1 MPNRGV
7 LVIYTGGTI
16 GAVPTDPHDAQ
27 SPLAAAPWEV
37 LAADLGELDQLD
49 FDIVARSTAQPI
61 DSSNIVI
68 DDWREI
74 AQLIVSAYDDFEGF
88 VVLHGTDT
96 MAFSASALSF
106 MLENL
111 AKPVVFT
118 GAQIPVVG
126 HPESDGR
133 SNLMAALAIAN
144 PAASGIASV
153 PEVCIFFHDRL
164 LRGNRTNKVNSAGLL
179 AFDSPNF
186 EPLGRGTQPI
196 GIGMPPPAPTGPL
209 RLRST
214 VEPNVVPFQVFPG
227 VQHTRF
233 FRETFEDP
241 EVRGIVLQTY
251 GVGNA
256 PNDDAFLD
264 VIRNAAKTKVIVNI
278 TQCQTGAI
286 APGRYATSAGLARLV
301 ANGADMTL
309 EAAMTKLMV
318 LLGDRSKSRDEV
330 FALMEANLAG
340 ERS

>member
-16 GAVPTDPHDAQ
+16 GAVPSDPNDPQ
-27 SPLAAAPWEV
+27 SSLAAASWDV
-37 LAADLGELDQLD
+37 LAEDLPELDQLD
-49 FDIVARSTAQPI
+49 FEVVARSTTSPI

-68 DDWREI
+68 DNWREI
-74 AQLIVSAYDDFEGF
+74 ADLIVSAYDDFEGF

-106 MLENL
+106 MSENL

-126 HPESDGR
+126 HPDSDGR
-133 SNLMAALAIAN
+133 SNLLAALAIAN
-144 PAASGIASV
+144 PAASGIACV

-164 LRGNRTNKVNSAGLL
+164 LRGNRASKVNSAGLL
-179 AFDSPNF
+179 AFDSPNL
-186 EPLGRGTQPI
+186 EPLGRGAQLPEIGTAAPI
-196 GIGMPPPAPTGPL
+196 PAGPL
-209 RLRST
+209 RLHREI
-214 VEPNVVPFQVFPG
+214 EPNVVPFQVFPG
-227 VQHTRF
+227 VQHTQF
-233 FRETFEDP
+233 FRSTFEDP
-241 EVRGIVLQTY
+241 DIRGVVLQTY

-256 PNDDAFLD
+256 PNDAAFLD
-264 VIRNAAKTKVIVNI
+264 VIQEAVRTKVIVNV
-278 TQCQTGAI
+278 TQCQAGAI
-286 APGRYATSAGLARLV
+286 APGRYATSAGLARFV

-330 FALMEANLAG
+330 FALMETNLAG